1 MDKEVELKF
10 KILGNYIDTLLDSY
24 ADLSERVKNNKDI
37 IKYLS
42 KNISDIQKHT
52 DDLEE
57 RLESTEDTVIDMV
70 NDITNTDDVEEDV
83 LGEYIDKTNF
93 KLSEDDIEVL
103 YECKSKILQ
112 TCYLFDEPFD
122 IFEFIIYTVSLV
134 EISETAI
141 YSLCNRLV
149 KMAKK

>member
-10 KILGNYIDTLLDSY
+10 KILGNYIDTLLVSY
-24 ADLSERVKNNKDI
+24 ADLLERVKNNEDI

-103 YECKSKILQ
+103 YGCKSKILQ

-122 IFEFIIYTVSLV
+122 IFEFIICTVSLV

-141 YSLCNRLV
+141 YSLCNRLA
-149 KMAKK
+149 KMTKK